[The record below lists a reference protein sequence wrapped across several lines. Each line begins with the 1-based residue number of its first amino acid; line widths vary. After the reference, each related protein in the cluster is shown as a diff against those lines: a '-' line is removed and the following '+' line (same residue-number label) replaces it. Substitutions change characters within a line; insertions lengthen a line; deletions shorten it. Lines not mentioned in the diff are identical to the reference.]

1 VASPLVTRE
10 VTAFDT
16 RTRVVLTASRDGFF
30 NPCNPKARH
39 CYIPEFSQLQ
49 KISAHSLYPRFVIKK
64 LKS

>member
-1 VASPLVTRE
+1 

-39 CYIPEFSQLQ
+39 CYNTISKLIETCVDLFQITKYACSASWQQ
-49 KISAHSLYPRFVIKK
+49 KLLVV
-64 LKS
+64 L